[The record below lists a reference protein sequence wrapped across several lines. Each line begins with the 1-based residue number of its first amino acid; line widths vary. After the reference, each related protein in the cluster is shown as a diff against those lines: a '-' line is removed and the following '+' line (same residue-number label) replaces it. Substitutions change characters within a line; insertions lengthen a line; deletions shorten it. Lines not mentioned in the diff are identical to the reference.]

1 MAINFLNTVDLNKNQ
16 LNNAAIQNLATDP
29 ATGVLGQVYY
39 NTTDS
44 VLKICI
50 TASTPA
56 PAAAVWQGV
65 SGDVASVT
73 ASTADN
79 RKGIAVVDSAGPDPV
94 VGLNIVGQTNLGATP
109 AGADELLIYD
119 LSATEN
125 KAITVTNLVGGF
137 ETTYTLPVT
146 AGAVAPAAPTTGIIT
161 LTGSDSSTDAVT
173 FSGTTGRVNV
183 SGAGS
188 TITVDLTD
196 DVNIVDDLNVGG
208 VITQSGISSTTGA
221 NNGAL
226 VATTALALAVAN
238 PNVKVGMEVT
248 GTGVP
253 TNITIASITDTT
265 NFVLS
270 SAISIADA
278 TALTFTEVNSFAAAL
293 DMNNNRLQEVK
304 TGLLGTDGVNLAQ
317 VELLIAGIGVFKGGY
332 NATTDPGVPVIS
344 GAANIALDQGDYFVV
359 SHDGDITFSDQVVSV
374 EVGDFIFANAAITAD
389 DDPASTEYTFVQ
401 ADANIAGA
409 GATDGATEKGVA
421 GFDNANFTVTANGWV
436 QLDNQKNPYG
446 RKQALNSTA
455 PSSRV
460 ESGGVTTFTLN
471 LAAATLFGTG
481 AVSEDIAVEVT
492 EIASPFQTVYAEITR
507 SGTASMAIAFTGSIA
522 NDTYRVLLTH
532 V

>member
-44 VLKICI
+44 MLKICI
-50 TASTPA
+50 TASTPV
-56 PAAAVWQGV
+56 PAAAVWASV
-65 SGDVASVT
+65 SGDVESVS
-73 ASTADN
+73 ASTVDSQ
-79 RKGIAVVDSAGPDPV
+79 KGIAVADSAGPNPV
-94 VGLNIVGQTNLGATP
+94 VGLDIINQTNLGATP
-109 AGADELLIYD
+109 AADDELIIYD
-119 LSATEN
+119 LSTTTN
-125 KAITVTNLVGGF
+125 KSITVANLVGGF

-161 LTGSDSSTDAVT
+161 LTGTDGTTDAVN
-173 FSGTTGRVNV
+173 FIGTTGRVNV
-183 SGAGS
+183 SGAPGTS
-188 TITVDLTD
+188 AITIDLTE
-196 DVNIVDDLNVGG
+196 DVTIVDDLTVGG
-208 VITQSGISSTTGA
+208 VIAQSQSGETNS
-221 NNGAL
+221 
-226 VATTALALAVAN
+226 LASPLN
-238 PNVKVGMEVT
+238 MNSNKVTNIAT
-248 GTGVP
+248 GT
-253 TNITIASITDTT
+253 AS
-265 NFVLS
+265 
-270 SAISIADA
+270 
-278 TALTFTEVNSFAAAL
+278 
-293 DMNNNRLQEVK
+293 
-304 TGLLGTDGVNLAQ
+304 TDGVNLGQ
-317 VELLIAGIGVFKGGY
+317 VELLVAGVGVFQGGY

-374 EVGDFIFANAAITAD
+374 EVGDFIFANAAITAA

-401 ADANIAGA
+401 SDANIAGA

-421 GFDNANFTVTANGWV
+421 GFDSANFTVTASGWV

-446 RKQALNSTA
+446 RKQALNNTA

-460 ESGGVTTFTLN
+460 ESGGVTTFTLD

-507 SGTASMAIAFTGSIA
+507 SGSASMAIAFTGSIA